1 MSSTPTEGAPAHG
14 AGDSLLIQPL
24 TAPVDAEVLVPGSRS
39 LTNRAMLIAAMAAGR
54 SVLRGALFSEDTEVM
69 AGALNTLGLLVEP
82 DPPEDT
88 FTVWG
93 NDGEIPAREAE
104 LFVANAGTAMRFLTA
119 YVSLGHGRYRLDG
132 VPRMRERPIQ
142 PLLDSLA
149 ALGVRA
155 VSERGNGCPPVIVEA
170 DGLSGG
176 RVRMRGD
183 LSSQY
188 FSALLLVG
196 PLTAQGIEIETEG
209 ELVSRPYIDL
219 TADVMA
225 RFGATMRHEAYRR
238 MIVPGGQRYRATD
251 YDVEPD
257 ASNASYFF
265 AAAAITGGRVR
276 VRHLR
281 RDSAQVDIGFLD
293 VLEAMG
299 CAVTPVEDGL
309 EVRGPERLR
318 GLEVDMSAIS
328 DMAQTLAAIAPFAGE
343 PVTIRNVAHA
353 RLQECD
359 RVTAMATELAR
370 MGVRVEEFP
379 DGLRIHPGRPQ
390 PAEIETY
397 NDHRMAMS
405 FALVGLAVP
414 GIRIR
419 NPVCVRKTFPD
430 YFKRLETLRKPGGSA
445 ADH

>member
-1 MSSTPTEGAPAHG
+1 MSGSSSAGSPAHRS
-14 AGDSLLIQPL
+14 GDPLPIQPL
-24 TAPVDAEVLVPGSRS
+24 TAPVDAEVRVPGSKS
-39 LTNRAMLIAAMAAGR
+39 LTNRALLIAAMAEGR
-54 SVLRGALFSEDTEVM
+54 SVLRGALFSDDTELM
-69 AGALNTLGLLVEP
+69 AGALNQLGLLVEP
-82 DPPEDT
+82 DPPVDT

-93 NDGEIPAREAE
+93 NDGEIPAREAS
-104 LFVANAGTAMRFLTA
+104 LSAGNAGTAMRFLTA

-132 VPRMRERPIQ
+132 VERMRQRPIQ
-142 PLLDSLA
+142 PLLDGLT

-155 VSERGNGCPPVIVEA
+155 VSERANGCPPVIVEA
-170 DGLSGG
+170 DGLPGG
-176 RVRMRGD
+176 PVRMRGD

-196 PLTAQGIEIETEG
+196 PLTAHGIEIETEG

-219 TADVMA
+219 TAGVMA

-238 MIVPGGQRYRATD
+238 MIVPGGQRYRAID
-251 YDVEPD
+251 YEVEPD

-276 VRHLR
+276 VRHLG
-281 RDSAQVDIGFLD
+281 RDSAQGDIRFLD

-299 CAVTPVEDGL
+299 CTVTAVEDGV

-328 DMAQTLAAIAPFAGE
+328 DMAQTLAAIAPFAAE
-343 PVTIRNVAHA
+343 PVTIRNIAHT

-359 RVTAMATELAR
+359 RIHAMASELDR

-390 PAEIETY
+390 PAVIETY
-397 NDHRMAMS
+397 DDHRMAMS
-405 FALVGLAVP
+405 FALAGLVVP

-419 NPVCVRKTFPD
+419 NPRCVRKTFPD
-430 YFKRLETLRKPGGSA
+430 YFAQLETLRQPGPPA
-445 ADH
+445 ADD